1 MSDTSSYFVYRI
13 LPSAGTP
20 EFLVYPSCSTWTE
33 CTYFARAVPLA
44 VARLLVTRLEKK
56 NTPYIYGYVEA

>member
-13 LPSAGTP
+13 LPSADTP
-20 EFLVYPSCSTWTE
+20 EFSVYPSFSTWTE
-33 CTYFARAVPLA
+33 CTYFARAFPLA
-44 VARLLVTRLEKK
+44 VARLLVSRLEKK

>member
-1 MSDTSSYFVYRI
+1 MTDTSSYFVYRV

-20 EFLVYPSCSTWTE
+20 EFSVYPSCSTWTE
-33 CTYFARAVPLA
+33 STYFARAFPLA
-44 VARLLVTRLEKK
+44 VARLLVARLEKK

>member
-1 MSDTSSYFVYRI
+1 MTDTSSYFVYRI

-20 EFLVYPSCSTWTE
+20 EYLVYPSCSTWTE
-33 CTYFARAVPLA
+33 STYFARAFPLA
-44 VARLLVTRLEKK
+44 VARLLVARLEKK

>member
-20 EFLVYPSCSTWTE
+20 EYLVYPSCGTWTE
-33 CTYFARAVPLA
+33 STYFARAFPLA
-44 VARLLVTRLEKK
+44 VARLLVARLEKK